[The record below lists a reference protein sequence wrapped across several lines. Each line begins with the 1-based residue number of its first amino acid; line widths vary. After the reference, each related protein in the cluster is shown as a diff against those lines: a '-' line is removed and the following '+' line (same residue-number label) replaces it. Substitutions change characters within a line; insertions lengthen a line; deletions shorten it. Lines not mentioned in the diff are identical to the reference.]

1 MINFYEFQKL
11 KSLRLMIYLQIKPW
25 MGNDQISWEES
36 RIIGITYEASMKN
49 WDL

>member
-11 KSLRLMIYLQIKPW
+11 KSLRLMTYLQIKPW

-49 WDL
+49 WHL